1 MDYVLTNGKD
11 YVIENP
17 QKPGEYLHTTYSVNA
32 KKFTYQS
39 ARAFKNRAREKYSW
53 VKDYY
58 LVEAESYEVPK
69 NQHSLNYKG
78 NADVYIGSND
88 IEFDEKILDQ
98 IYEEAHNIIGLA
110 GWDMNQLNTYY
121 NILNSAL
128 SKYDCAETDIVH
140 ALQGYKEKHGKK
152 PQAHKMAKIG
162 YLLEDVR
169 GKHKRI
175 KQPIRYVQ
183 VMQDALSKNYSI
195 GKLKEELSKVTN
207 VGYRGRTEYYKAV
220 LNILG

>member
-1 MDYVLTNGKD
+1 MDYVLTDGKN
-11 YVIENP
+11 YVVEDFSNSG
-17 QKPGEYLHTTYSVNA
+17 KFTRTVYLENA
-32 KKFTYQS
+32 KKFTFQS
-39 ARAFKNRAREKYSW
+39 ARAFKNRARKKYSW
-53 VKDYY
+53 AKDYY
-58 LVEAESYEVPK
+58 LADAETGKPPK
-69 NQHSLNYKG
+69 EQHSLNYKG
-78 NADVYIGSND
+78 GADIYIGAND
-88 IEFDEKILDQ
+88 FEFDEKILDQ

-110 GWDMNQLNTYY
+110 GWDMSQLNTYR
-121 NILNSAL
+121 NVLTSAL

-169 GKHKRI
+169 DKHKRI
-175 KQPIRYVQ
+175 KQSIRYVQ

-207 VGYRGRTEYYKAV
+207 VEYRGRTEYYKAV
-220 LNILG
+220 LDILG